1 MVGRG
6 IKNYREREGK
16 EQTVT
21 LPGYL
26 YILNAVRFPYVRP

>member
-16 EQTVT
+16 EQRVT
-21 LPGYL
+21 LSGYL
-26 YILNAVRFPYVRP
+26 YILDVARCPYVRP